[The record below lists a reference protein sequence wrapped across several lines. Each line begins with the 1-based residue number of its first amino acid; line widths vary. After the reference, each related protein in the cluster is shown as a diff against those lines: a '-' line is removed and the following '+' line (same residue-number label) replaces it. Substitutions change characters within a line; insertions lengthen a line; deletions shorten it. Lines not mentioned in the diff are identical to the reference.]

1 MSVDK
6 ETTSDEIIKEIS
18 QADNFKN
25 EANEYF
31 KSTTVRL
38 IYSSS
43 NFILFKSTPN
53 RKLIHFF
60 FSCIGSEYRHARS
73 L

>member
-1 MSVDK
+1 MLADK

-18 QADNFKN
+18 QAEKFKN

-31 KSTTVRL
+31 KSMTVHPFCPL
-38 IYSSS
+38 TIPFHS
-43 NFILFKSTPN
+43 NEFRTENDSFL
-53 RKLIHFF
+53 
-60 FSCIGSEYRHARS
+60 FSCVGSEYRHARS